1 MLSLPAL
8 RSSNAEPLAD
18 SVVCDPVTGIVSNC
32 FELPIE
38 PTDPRIFCF
47 VAESTNVAR
56 YRTGLVKSS
65 KWGCGVGFTRAW
77 AVGAAV
83 GEAVE
88 RYAAAVYD
96 HREHRY
102 CSYNELQDEAVAPE
116 EFALYTPRQYEEYA
130 GRELGQGFYAPFNR
144 DTVTSWVRGHNLTT
158 GRDTLVPGP
167 FVFLPYRFRPGED
180 YIVDSISSGCACSR
194 SRDDATLKA
203 LFEVLERDQIIIA
216 WNNRLSL
223 PRVRFDGDD
232 ELGAIFRE
240 RFDSPGL
247 RFEMVNATLDLGIP
261 TFVSFAIHEPTG
273 VLVGSATRLN
283 PLEGAIKAL
292 LESAQG
298 IVGWKRELFDGPPER
313 FRDDHTDVID
323 FNQHSKVYMLP
334 GMRKH
339 MEFLWGDNEP
349 VPVSSI
355 ENVATGD
362 PARDLAICVE
372 RLKARG
378 LEVITVDLTPSDVR
392 EAGLHVMRVVVPGI
406 QVMNSRHDS
415 PLLGGK
421 RLYDVPVHM
430 GLRDTPLRED
440 ELNTFLHPYP

>member
-1 MLSLPAL
+1 MLSQPAL
-8 RSSNAEPLAD
+8 RSANAEPLAD
-18 SVVCDPVTGIVSNC
+18 GLVCDPTTGIVSNC

-47 VAESTNVAR
+47 VAESTNVNR

-96 HREHRY
+96 ARSLPF
-102 CSYNELQDEAVAPE
+102 CSFDELTEEAVAPE
-116 EFALYTPRQYEEYA
+116 RFALYSARQYEEYA
-130 GRELGQGFYAPFNR
+130 GRELGSGFYVPFTR
-144 DTVTSWVRGHNLTT
+144 GTVTSWVRGRNQTT
-158 GRDTLVPGP
+158 GRPILVPAP
-167 FVFLPYRFRPGED
+167 FVYLPYRYRPGED
-180 YIVDSISSGCACSR
+180 YVVDSISSGCACSR
-194 SRDDATLKA
+194 SWHDAALKA
-203 LFEVLERDQIIIA
+203 LCEVLERDQIIIA
-216 WNNRLSL
+216 WCNRLSL

-232 ELGAIFRE
+232 ALGDVFRE

-261 TFVSFAIHEPTG
+261 TFVSFVVHEPTG
-273 VLVGSATRLN
+273 VLVGSATRLD
-283 PLEGAIKAL
+283 PLEGAVKAM

-298 IVGWKRELFDGPPER
+298 IVGWKRELFEGPPER
-313 FRDDHTDVID
+313 FADDFSDVID

-339 MEFLWGDNEP
+339 LEFLWGGGER
-349 VPVSSI
+349 VALSSI
-355 ENVATGD
+355 PNRATGD
-362 PARDLAICVE
+362 PAGDLRTCVE
-372 RLKARG
+372 LLAARG
-378 LEVITVDLTPSDVR
+378 LEVITVDLTPEDVR
-392 EAGLHVMRVVVPGI
+392 EAGLHVVRVVVPEI

-415 PLLGGK
+415 PLLGGR
-421 RLYDVPVHM
+421 RLYQVPVTL
-430 GLRDTPLRED
+430 GLRDRPLAED